1 MEQSLRHYRHGE
13 AFALMLYEGRNTKRV
28 VTIWNSRDGVTPFMV
43 DIDGEVFQHIMWRS
57 DRCVPDHKL
66 APGDLFFRDTTPEDA
81 KEAAT
86 MVVNMRW
93 PKLMGDARAKRI
105 AKLVPEMMSQG
116 GGPTP
121 WLDRVPLTGRQAA
134 Q

>member
-1 MEQSLRHYRHGE
+1 
-13 AFALMLYEGRNTKRV
+13 
-28 VTIWNSRDGVTPFMV
+28 
-43 DIDGEVFQHIMWRS
+43 
-57 DRCVPDHKL
+57 
-66 APGDLFFRDTTPEDA
+66 
-81 KEAAT
+81 

-121 WLDRVPLTGRQAA
+121 WLDRVPLTGRQVA